1 MKIYKTSYALVF
13 SQSHYTKKVLE
24 IFWKCDD
31 NPRRTP
37 INVNFNITKNNRIYI
52 YPKILDQ
59 KGQLNQG

>member
-1 MKIYKTSYALVF
+1 MKIYRTSYALVF

-37 INVNFNITKNNRIYI
+37 INVNFNITKNNRI
-52 YPKILDQ
+52 
-59 KGQLNQG
+59 